1 MILSDKLKLILKT
14 NNDSTGLLIGMIAVL
29 SVVANYRWF
38 DIFDRMKDIRFNEMA
53 KIRYYSNFIC
63 CC

>member
-29 SVVANYRWF
+29 SVVVNYRWF
-38 DIFDRMKDIRFNEMA
+38 DIFDRMKDIRFNKMA

>member
-29 SVVANYRWF
+29 SVVANYR
-38 DIFDRMKDIRFNEMA
+38 
-53 KIRYYSNFIC
+53 
-63 CC
+63 

>member
-29 SVVANYRWF
+29 SVVTNYQWF
-38 DIFDRMKDIRFNEMA
+38 DIFDRMKDIRFNKMA